1 MGLRI
6 ELKAGDQIIVG
17 SSAIENA
24 GSHRAVLVISG
35 REPILRSKHVLTLA
49 TADTPAKL
57 IYYAVQTMLISDN
70 PEKVLADYARLV
82 EAYLEAAP
90 SSSDL
95 IGELQALVA
104 EGRYYPALLKA
115 RDLIEFESAIL
126 GGRAEPE

>member
-24 GSHRAVLVISG
+24 GAHRAVLVISG

-70 PEKVLADYARLV
+70 PEKIRADYARLTG
-82 EAYLEAAP
+82 AYLEAAP
-90 SSSDL
+90 SASGL
-95 IGELQALVA
+95 IGEINELVE

-115 RDLIEFESAIL
+115 RDLIERESAIL
-126 GGRAEPE
+126 GARGG